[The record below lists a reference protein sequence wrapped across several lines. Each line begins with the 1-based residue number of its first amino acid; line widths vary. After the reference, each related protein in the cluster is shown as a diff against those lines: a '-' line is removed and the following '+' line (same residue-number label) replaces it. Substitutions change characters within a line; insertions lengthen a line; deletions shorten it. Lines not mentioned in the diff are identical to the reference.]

1 MKKSHHIPVPK
12 NELSIFEFLTK
23 PRFDYCFITY
33 ENEALGYTLPPNQI
47 IITKPIFIPEL
58 FIQLIK
64 MNAKFHTDN
73 RAYNMLAQWTKE
85 YISTNNKQHKDF
97 LAELIALK
105 GDTNIDKNIEDLY
118 KTLILYIAG
127 TKKNFKFQKELAKF
141 LKIF

>member
-1 MKKSHHIPVPK
+1 
-12 NELSIFEFLTK
+12 
-23 PRFDYCFITY
+23 
-33 ENEALGYTLPPNQI
+33 
-47 IITKPIFIPEL
+47 
-58 FIQLIK
+58 

-73 RAYNMLAQWTKE
+73 RAYNMLAKYTKD
-85 YISTNNKQHKDF
+85 YLLTPNKQHKDF